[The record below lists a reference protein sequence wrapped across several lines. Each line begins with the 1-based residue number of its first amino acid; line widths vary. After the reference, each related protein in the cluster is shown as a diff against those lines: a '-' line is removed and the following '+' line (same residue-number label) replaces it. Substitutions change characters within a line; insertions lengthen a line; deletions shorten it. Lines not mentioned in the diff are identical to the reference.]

1 MNRES
6 SVYEA
11 SIHSSCLQSFQLYRA
26 SSTAINVFDKLSFS
40 YCINYDMKL
49 KFVER
54 GDEYFTNIV
63 SSDVYGDTENENNN
77 RQDCVTNS

>member
-1 MNRES
+1 
-6 SVYEA
+6 
-11 SIHSSCLQSFQLYRA
+11 
-26 SSTAINVFDKLSFS
+26 
-40 YCINYDMKL
+40 MKL

>member
-1 MNRES
+1 
-6 SVYEA
+6 
-11 SIHSSCLQSFQLYRA
+11 
-26 SSTAINVFDKLSFS
+26 
-40 YCINYDMKL
+40 MKL

-77 RQDCVTNS
+77 RQDCVTNSWKFLENTRYSFIKYLWLLYEDRGYM